1 MTFANTNVLIVLLQG
16 LNSFLTNVMALETKK
31 IIILV
36 SWHRQITTNLKIKP
50 DNEFLILK
58 VWSFYYEH

>member
-16 LNSFLTNVMALETKK
+16 LNSFLTNVITLETKNHYINIMK
-31 IIILV
+31 
-36 SWHRQITTNLKIKP
+36 SANNDELKNQS

-58 VWSFYYEH
+58 SLEFQL